1 MTTSRER
8 SGLRGLIGEL
18 GVLLHEARD
27 AYGQTRRF
35 QEYFASLANSY
46 PLLAECPRELLEE
59 EAGRLGIPT
68 HGRSKLELARAVF
81 EASRQGR
88 HISAAGG

>member
-8 SGLRGLIGEL
+8 SGLRGLMGEL

-35 QEYFASLANSY
+35 QEYIASLANSY
-46 PLLAECPRELLEE
+46 PLLAECPRDLLEE
-59 EAGRLGIPT
+59 DARRLGIRPE
-68 HGRSKLELARAVF
+68 GRSKPELARAVL
-81 EASRQGR
+81 EACCQGR